1 MSANGGGEVTP
12 LSAAKIVFFFLSK
25 PLKIQSK
32 MKHKTTFITKL

>member
-12 LSAAKIVFFFLSK
+12 LSAAKIVFFLSK

-32 MKHKTTFITKL
+32 MKPKTTFITKL